1 MMMADNEGWT
11 LFEPEYRM
19 RFYKAAQAFFEK
31 VEEMIATEQ
40 DQ

>member
-19 RFYKAAQAFFEK
+19 RFYKTALAFFER
-31 VEEMIATEQ
+31 VEEMIAAKQ
-40 DQ
+40 D